1 MDGEA
6 NGERARE
13 GNRREERCAR
23 TTATGE
29 TLAPGFGSSGSAPEG
44 GEDVQDPCSTESKRR
59 EEESEKSSWPFSN
72 VDASETCGE
81 EEERGCEP

>member
-44 GEDVQDPCSTESKRR
+44 GENVQDPCST
-59 EEESEKSSWPFSN
+59 
-72 VDASETCGE
+72 
-81 EEERGCEP
+81 